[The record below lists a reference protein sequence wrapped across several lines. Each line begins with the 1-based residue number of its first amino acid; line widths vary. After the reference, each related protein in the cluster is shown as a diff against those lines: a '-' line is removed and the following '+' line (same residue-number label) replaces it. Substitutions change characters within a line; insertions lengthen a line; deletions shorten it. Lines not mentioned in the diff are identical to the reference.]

1 MRCTRLYA
9 IRKVDQTRDYLP
21 LAEKYLVPDDLGVPM
36 LFFGSMINRCG
47 SLHTVI
53 AREMSER
60 SPTCSRTGRGLGIE
74 VTRATQVCHT
84 GPTAPVVP

>member
-1 MRCTRLYA
+1 MEDA

-47 SLHTVI
+47 SLHTAI
-53 AREMSER
+53 AREMSEQNPHDVFPLLR
-60 SPTCSRTGRGLGIE
+60 AWASGSR
-74 VTRATQVCHT
+74 
-84 GPTAPVVP
+84 

>member
-1 MRCTRLYA
+1 MEDA

-47 SLHTVI
+47 SLHTAI
-53 AREMSER
+53 ARER
-60 SPTCSRTGRGLGIE
+60 IGWLIVKRPPARKQRFRR
-74 VTRATQVCHT
+74 RA
-84 GPTAPVVP
+84 